1 MKKIKFLVLA
11 LALLLLSSS
20 SSFALTC
27 SESRLVGGSAD
38 DCYTAVVVASNET
51 TLVSNGTV
59 LNYDVTDAQF
69 NSTNSAFQVRVVDA
83 SADGA
88 IVAGVAQRVITSGE
102 GALILVR
109 GRGDVAVKNTET
121 IVSGNALFVS
131 TSGDASLVTSTTQ
144 TPLGFA
150 LDNQT
155 AAAPGGVRNTRKAY
169 ITIV

>member
-1 MKKIKFLVLA
+1 MKKLTLFFSLAILLVA
-11 LALLLLSSS
+11 GPSA
-20 SSFALTC
+20 FALNC
-27 SESRLVGGSAD
+27 APSRNSQGPAD
-38 DCYTAVVVASNET
+38 DCYTSVTVASNET

-59 LNYDVTDAQF
+59 LNYDITNAQF
-69 NSTNSAFQVRVVDA
+69 SSVNGAFQVRVVDA
-83 SADGA
+83 SADGV
-88 IVAGVAQRVITSGE
+88 IVAGVAQTSIASGNT
-102 GALILVR
+102 ALVLVR

-144 TPLGFA
+144 TQLGFA